1 MKGVQFSVEGIRK
14 GTFSIKNGIY
24 SCKRVRV
31 WTSGRSIPAPYKTLL
46 SAPPWGRGGGVKV
59 RKRQQR

>member
-46 SAPPWGRGGGVKV
+46 SAPPWGGGGG
-59 RKRQQR
+59 